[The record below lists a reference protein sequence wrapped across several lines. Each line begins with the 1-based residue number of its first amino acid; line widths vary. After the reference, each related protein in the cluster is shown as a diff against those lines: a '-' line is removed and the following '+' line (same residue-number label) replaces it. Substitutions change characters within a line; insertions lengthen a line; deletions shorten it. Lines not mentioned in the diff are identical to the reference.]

1 MLESG
6 NGESLGFI
14 MNESRVNGMRSLAS
28 SLRNASIVLAGA
40 ACLVPILAR
49 VFYPYSWLPIRGAW
63 LASMLVIPLL
73 CFWCGML
80 LHYRVDGK
88 ARVWLQA
95 AAGLA
100 AAFMFYL
107 SRHTVNAPSMSEIA
121 STYLFVFFLGVVLPW
136 DHLRENGDHV
146 GAKSAV
152 LCVLTAL
159 TYTAIYVV
167 WQRLDCK
174 MQPRFADMEQF
185 LLVLTTNMLPLAMVP
200 PLLFAVEFAFSEA
213 GQWLGSRKWFLWLA
227 VPAALYCFLGAWF
240 RRPWGISLDLS
251 WETARLIRL
260 LVQPVSLYLMVVIW
274 RVAAKLIRRSK
285 QDYPSWKDVFKL

>member
-1 MLESG
+1 MRRERRRAG
-6 NGESLGFI
+6 RPFI
-14 MNESRVNGMRSLAS
+14 FNRNNTMKPFDST
-28 SLRNASIVLAGA
+28 LRNASVLLAGG
-40 ACLVPILAR
+40 ACLVPVLAR
-49 VFYPYSWLPIRGAW
+49 VFYPYSLLPIRGAW

-73 CFWCGML
+73 SFWCGIL
-80 LHYRVDGK
+80 LHYRAVGK
-88 ARVWLQA
+88 AKIWLQA
-95 AAGLA
+95 VAGLV

-107 SRHTVNAPSMSEIA
+107 SRHTVNAPGMSGQA
-121 STYLFVFFLGVVLPW
+121 AAYLFAFFLGVVLPW

-167 WQRLDCK
+167 WQRLGYT

-200 PLLFAVEFAFSEA
+200 PLLFATEFAFSKA

-227 VPAALYCFLGAWF
+227 VPAALYCFLGAWM
-240 RRPWGISLDLS
+240 RRPFRLSLDLS
-251 WETARLIRL
+251 WETTYLIRL
-260 LVQPVSLYLMVVIW
+260 LVQPVSVYLVVVLVRI
-274 RVAAKLIRRSK
+274 VKGLAKSGLV
-285 QDYPSWKDVFKL
+285 WKDVFKI

>member
-1 MLESG
+1 MKS
-6 NGESLGFI
+6 I
-14 MNESRVNGMRSLAS
+14 DP
-28 SLRNASIVLAGA
+28 SLRNASVLLAGG
-40 ACLVPILAR
+40 ACLVPVMAR
-49 VFYPYSWLPIRGAW
+49 IFSPYGWLPVRGAW

-80 LHYRVDGK
+80 LHYRVGGK
-88 ARVWLQA
+88 SRIWLQA
-95 AAGLA
+95 AAGLV

-107 SRHTVNAPSMSEIA
+107 SRHTVNAPSLSEMA
-121 STYLFVFFLGVVLPW
+121 STYLFAFFLGIALPW

-159 TYTAIYVV
+159 SYAALYVV

-185 LLVLTTNMLPLAMVP
+185 LLVLTTNMLSLAMVP
-200 PLLFAVEFAFSEA
+200 PLLFATEFSFSKA
-213 GQWLGSRKWFLWLA
+213 GQWLGSRKWFMWLA

-240 RRPWGISLDLS
+240 HRPWGIALDLS
-251 WETARLIRL
+251 WETARLIQL
-260 LVQPVSLYLMVVIW
+260 LVQPITVYLMIVIGRLVV
-274 RVAAKLIRRSK
+274 KLCKGAK
-285 QDYPSWKDVFKL
+285 QDCPSWKDIFTI

>member
-1 MLESG
+1 MKHI
-6 NGESLGFI
+6 N
-14 MNESRVNGMRSLAS
+14 S
-28 SLRNASIVLAGA
+28 SLRNASVLLAGG
-40 ACLVPILAR
+40 ACLVPVLAR
-49 VFYPYSWLPIRGAW
+49 IFSPYGWLPVRGAW

-80 LHYRVDGK
+80 LHYRVGGK

-100 AAFMFYL
+100 AAYMFYL
-107 SRHTVNAPSMSEIA
+107 ARHTVNAPSLSEMA
-121 STYLFVFFLGVVLPW
+121 STYLFAFFLGIALPW
-136 DHLRENGDHV
+136 DYLRENGDHA

-159 TYTAIYVV
+159 SYAALYVV

-200 PLLFAVEFAFSEA
+200 PLLFATEFSFSKA

-227 VPAALYCFLGAWF
+227 VAAALISFLGAWF
-240 RRPWGISLDLS
+240 HRPWGIALDLS

-260 LVQPVSLYLMVVIW
+260 LVQPITVYLMIVIGRLVV
-274 RVAAKLIRRSK
+274 KLCKGAK
-285 QDYPSWKDVFKL
+285 QDCPSWKDIFTI

>member
-1 MLESG
+1 MKS
-6 NGESLGFI
+6 I
-14 MNESRVNGMRSLAS
+14 DP
-28 SLRNASIVLAGA
+28 SLRNASVLLAGG

-63 LASMLVIPLL
+63 LASLLVIPLL

-80 LHYRVDGK
+80 LHYRVGGK

-95 AAGLA
+95 AAGLVA
-100 AAFMFYL
+100 AYMFYL

-121 STYLFVFFLGVVLPW
+121 STYLFAFFLGIALPW
-136 DHLRENGDHV
+136 DHLRENGDHI

-159 TYTAIYVV
+159 SYTALYVV

-200 PLLFAVEFAFSEA
+200 PLLFATEFSFSKA
-213 GQWLGSRKWFLWLA
+213 GQWFGSRKWFLWLA

-240 RRPWGISLDLS
+240 HRPWGVALDLS

-260 LVQPVSLYLMVVIW
+260 LVQPITVYLMIVIGRLVV
-274 RVAAKLIRRSK
+274 KLCKGAK
-285 QDYPSWKDVFKL
+285 QDCPSWKDIFTI

>member
-1 MLESG
+1 MKS
-6 NGESLGFI
+6 I
-14 MNESRVNGMRSLAS
+14 DQ
-28 SLRNASIVLAGA
+28 SLRNASVLLAGG
-40 ACLVPILAR
+40 ACLVPVLAR
-49 VFYPYSWLPIRGAW
+49 IFSPYGWLPVRGAW

-80 LHYRVDGK
+80 LHYRVGGK

-100 AAFMFYL
+100 AAYMFYL
-107 SRHTVNAPSMSEIA
+107 TRHTVNAPSMSEIA
-121 STYLFVFFLGVVLPW
+121 STYLFAFFLGVLLPW
-136 DHLRENGDHV
+136 DHLRKNGDHV

-159 TYTAIYVV
+159 TYTALYVV

-200 PLLFAVEFAFSEA
+200 PLLFATEFSFSKA
-213 GQWLGSRKWFLWLA
+213 GQWLGSRKWFLWMA
-227 VPAALYCFLGAWF
+227 VAAALISFLGAWF
-240 RRPWGISLDLS
+240 HRPWGIALDLS
-251 WETARLIRL
+251 RETARLIQL
-260 LVQPVSLYLMVVIW
+260 LVQPITVYLMIVIW
-274 RVAAKLIRRSK
+274 RLAVKLFKGLR
-285 QDYPSWKDVFKL
+285 QDCPSRKDVFKV

>member
-1 MLESG
+1 MKS
-6 NGESLGFI
+6 I
-14 MNESRVNGMRSLAS
+14 DP
-28 SLRNASIVLAGA
+28 SLRNASVLLAGG
-40 ACLVPILAR
+40 ACLVPILTR
-49 VFYPYSWLPIRGAW
+49 IFSPYGWLPVRGAW

-80 LHYRVDGK
+80 LHYRVGGK
-88 ARVWLQA
+88 SRIWLQA

-100 AAFMFYL
+100 AAYMFYL
-107 SRHTVNAPSMSEIA
+107 ARHTVNAPSLSEIA
-121 STYLFVFFLGVVLPW
+121 STYLFAFFLGVLLPW
-136 DHLRENGDHV
+136 DHLRENGDHA

-159 TYTAIYVV
+159 TYAALYVV

-200 PLLFAVEFAFSEA
+200 PLLFAVEFSFSKA
-213 GQWLGSRKWFLWLA
+213 GQWLGSRKWFMWLA

-240 RRPWGISLDLS
+240 HRPWGIALDLS

-260 LVQPVSLYLMVVIW
+260 LIQPITVYLMIVIW
-274 RVAAKLIRRSK
+274 RVAAKLFKGSR
-285 QDYPSWKDVFKL
+285 QEYPSWKDVFKV

>member
-1 MLESG
+1 MKHI
-6 NGESLGFI
+6 N
-14 MNESRVNGMRSLAS
+14 S
-28 SLRNASIVLAGA
+28 SLRNASVLLAGG
-40 ACLVPILAR
+40 ACLVPVLTRIFSPFGL
-49 VFYPYSWLPIRGAW
+49 LPVRGAW

-73 CFWCGML
+73 CLWCGML
-80 LHYRVDGK
+80 LHYRVGGK
-88 ARVWLQA
+88 ARLWLQA
-95 AAGLA
+95 VAGLT

-107 SRHTVNAPSMSEIA
+107 SRHTVNAPSLSEIA
-121 STYLFVFFLGVVLPW
+121 STYLFAFFLGVVLPW
-136 DHLRENGDHV
+136 DHLRENGDHFGV
-146 GAKSAV
+146 KATV

-159 TYTAIYVV
+159 SYTALYVV

-200 PLLFAVEFAFSEA
+200 PLLFATEFSFSKA

-240 RRPWGISLDLS
+240 HRPWGIALDLY

-260 LVQPVSLYLMVVIW
+260 LVQPITVYLMIVIGRLVV
-274 RVAAKLIRRSK
+274 KLCKGAK
-285 QDYPSWKDVFKL
+285 QDCPSWKDIFTI

>member
-1 MLESG
+1 MK
-6 NGESLGFI
+6 SLD
-14 MNESRVNGMRSLAS
+14 S
-28 SLRNASIVLAGA
+28 SIRNASVLLAGG
-40 ACLVPILAR
+40 ACLVPVLAR
-49 VFYPYSWLPIRGAW
+49 IFSPYGWLPVRGAW

-80 LHYRVDGK
+80 LHYRAGGK
-88 ARVWLQA
+88 ARVWLQTI
-95 AAGLA
+95 AGLVA
-100 AAFMFYL
+100 SYMFYF
-107 SRHTVNAPSMSEIA
+107 SRHTVNAPSLSEMA
-121 STYLFVFFLGVVLPW
+121 STYLFAFFLGIALPW
-136 DHLRENGDHV
+136 DHLRENGDHA

-159 TYTAIYVV
+159 SYAALYVV

-200 PLLFAVEFAFSEA
+200 PLLFATEFSFSKA
-213 GQWLGSRKWFLWLA
+213 GQWFGSRKWFLWLA

-240 RRPWGISLDLS
+240 HRPWGIALDLS

-260 LVQPVSLYLMVVIW
+260 LVQPISAYFVVVLVRI
-274 RVAAKLIRRSK
+274 VKGLAKGG
-285 QDYPSWKDVFKL
+285 PVWKDVLKI